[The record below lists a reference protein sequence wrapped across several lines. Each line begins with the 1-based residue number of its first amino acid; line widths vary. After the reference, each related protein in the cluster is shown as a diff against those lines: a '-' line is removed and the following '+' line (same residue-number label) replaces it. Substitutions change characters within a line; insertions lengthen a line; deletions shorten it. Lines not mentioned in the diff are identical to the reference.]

1 MALSEKQI
9 QELRQI
15 FGSCVR
21 PVILF
26 DDDPDGLSSFLLI
39 YKHIKEGRG
48 IPVKNAPELGPEL
61 AQKVNDYGPDLVFI
75 VDVPIINQEFI
86 DKIKTRMIWIDHHPV
101 IKRHG
106 IECYNPRISEPD
118 DNRPTS
124 YWIYKAL
131 KENLWIAMVGIIGDW
146 HMPEK
151 PILDEFLEKYP
162 DLLSKSIKDP
172 DVALHTSRIGELI
185 RIISFNL
192 KGKTSDVIKS
202 IKVFTRIKDPYE
214 ILEQRTS
221 GGKFI
226 YKKYK
231 RLKQKYDELIKQVVV
246 KPKDKLVLFV
256 YNSPDYSFSKEISN
270 ELIYKHPEKVIL
282 VAWEYNDEYKCS
294 LRSRDIKLPPII
306 NKALEGIPGYGGGH
320 DHAAGA
326 CVKIDY
332 FEQFV
337 ASIRNQL

>member
-15 FGSCVR
+15 IDSCTR

-26 DDDPDGLSSFLLI
+26 DDDPDGLASFLLI
-39 YKHIKEGRG
+39 YKHIREGRG

-61 AQKVNDYGPDLVFI
+61 AQKVNDYSPDLVFI

-86 DKIKTRMIWIDHHPV
+86 DKIKTRMVWIDHHPV
-101 IKRHG
+101 VNRRG
-106 IECYNPRISEPD
+106 VEYYNPRLSDPD
-118 DNRPTS
+118 DNLPTS
-124 YWIYKAL
+124 YWLYKAL
-131 KENLWIAMVGIIGDW
+131 QENLWVAMVGIIGDW
-146 HMPEK
+146 HMPERE
-151 PILDEFLEKYP
+151 ILDEFIEKYS

-172 DVALHTSRIGELI
+172 DVALHKSRLGELI
-185 RIISFNL
+185 KIISFNL

-214 ILEQRTS
+214 ILEQKTS

-231 RLKQKYDELIKQVVV
+231 RLRGTYDDLIKRVKVKPDDKLIVFKYD
-246 KPKDKLVLFV
+246 
-256 YNSPDYSFSKEISN
+256 NPDYSFSKEISN
-270 ELIYKHPEKVIL
+270 ELIYKHPNNIIL
-282 VAWEYNDEYKCS
+282 VAWEYEGEYKIS
-294 LRSRDIKLPPII
+294 LRSRDLKLPPII
-306 NKALEGIPGYGGGH
+306 KKALKGLTGYGGGH

-326 CVKIDY
+326 CVKVDD

-337 ASIRNQL
+337 ENVRQQL